1 MRLADCSKLAVSRF
15 AGISFRAQVAGKTTA
30 PYGTA
35 VDMISGDREARVVRS
50 APMSTTNGSGSKFAQ
65 LIHVR

>member
-15 AGISFRAQVAGKTTA
+15 AGISFRAQVAGKTT
-30 PYGTA
+30 GTA

-50 APMSTTNGSGSKFAQ
+50 APMSTTNGSKIRAENS
-65 LIHVR
+65 RS